1 MKPDREVAPRVHPRR
16 HLWLWYLVAMFLQ
29 ASLPGVTQAQGGI
42 DLDNDGQP
50 ELLLYT
56 EWSNSFSSGGS
67 QQYQLDWKLVPTRTN
82 SIWNYTAYGSPFF
95 YTERGYVWSETNSP
109 AGNWSL
115 PGSVYILESLG
126 QVLPGKFDGPSVF
139 RNGLLGTYWPGQA
152 PTCFMVV
159 RFGTASGW
167 RLAWLELPR
176 FESYRLFYNPQE
188 FSMPAQHQ
196 PVWIDFLDVGVN
208 PGPAPARM
216 AVGVEVVPREQRL
229 KISIQSQ
236 TPTSM
241 SLLIE
246 SSSEGFGDMLEW
258 SPNPVEGPWKEVL
271 RNPRGVAYLT
281 LGPAGSIPYLG
292 AVYFRLR

>member
-1 MKPDREVAPRVHPRR
+1 MKRDREFPPRLHPRCPLL
-16 HLWLWYLVAMFLQ
+16 LWCLLALCLQ
-29 ASLPGVTQAQGGI
+29 AGLPGVAQAQGGI
-42 DLDNDGQP
+42 DLDSDGQP

-56 EWSNSFSSGGS
+56 EWRDSFSYGGS
-67 QQYQLDWKLVPTRTN
+67 EQFQLEWKLVPTRTN
-82 SIWNYTAYGSPFF
+82 SIWNHTAYGSPFF

-109 AGNWSL
+109 AGNWSS
-115 PGSVYILESLG
+115 PGSVFILESLG
-126 QVLPGKFDGPSVF
+126 QVLPGRFDGPSVF
-139 RNGLLGTYWPGQA
+139 RRGLLGGYLAGQP

-159 RFGTASGW
+159 RFGTVSGW

-176 FESYRLFYNPQE
+176 FESYELYYNPQE

-196 PVWIDFLDVGVN
+196 PAWIDFQDVGVH
-208 PGPAPARM
+208 PGPAPAKM
-216 AVGVEVVPREQRL
+216 AVGVKVVPREQRL

-236 TPTSM
+236 TPTGM
-241 SLLIE
+241 RLLIE
-246 SSSEGFGDMLEW
+246 SSSEGLGDMLEW

-281 LGPAGSIPYLG
+281 LGDDGMIPYLG